1 MKNFLLLFIL
11 IFSSTSVIG
20 QAISI
25 RYITAKKGENSQ
37 LREALQTKINPQEI
51 FNYVE
56 KIKNNLFDFNYLEFI
71 KSYENLLHLNGNL
84 VDVIIHN
91 NDMEKFLDIHKEKF
105 DNLALEYIKK
115 MKTYEQS
122 NSI

>member
-1 MKNFLLLFIL
+1 MYSIDFDKDLVKGVKL
-11 IFSSTSVIG
+11 IDINTLNPHEEIIEKKKTSL
-20 QAISI
+20 
-25 RYITAKKGENSQ
+25 AK
-37 LREALQTKINPQEI
+37 
-51 FNYVE
+51 
-56 KIKNNLFDFNYLEFI
+56 FI